1 MTNIITDAL
10 TKAADD
16 GDAAKVEQKP
26 RSRISRYDQYFNV
39 REGRVVLVKSLKPDV
54 KKHGRKVLAV
64 VRRITDEKGFLTKT
78 EVDIK
83 SDVLARVMEE
93 INADVEGI
101 SLRTKPPVVPLE
113 MFYHTMAALQ
123 SKLDHARQNSPVD
136 SDLIDDL
143 TEITKFAEEEF
154 ATTSANLKR
163 LTEAGECTFEL
174 LWAIFTPNTLV
185 YRHHEYVEEDQ
196 ILKFRSMRIVT
207 MVDKSRYWKIDC
219 HIVANDGNKF
229 GLAYEPF
236 LMYIDEFVGARA
248 IKDLNIFP
256 LKYHPDA
263 AKLRADALRRGRQF
277 ASLFEKPVVVET
289 DGPAMFEK
297 RDVRHIPRQYK
308 FFSRGRMIVDPKGF
322 RASNP
327 NIAFIPTVHMKLD
340 PDGLSEE
347 QLVIC
352 PPIALGFCFS
362 NRKWGGFPVSR
373 LSPVNWNS
381 DAFRDLVMDSRTKTF
396 FHSMVKQHSSED
408 DDFDDIIAGKGKG
421 IVCLFSG
428 PPGSG
433 KTLTAEAV
441 AEITRR
447 PLYSVSAGD
456 LGVVPDAV
464 DEKLSK
470 ILEQSHRWNAVLL
483 LDEADVFLEQ
493 RQPKD
498 VTRNAL
504 VSIFLRQLEYYQ
516 GILIMTTNR
525 IGQIDTA
532 FRSRIHVSIS
542 YPELDEKAR
551 RHIWSMFIRRYRE
564 ATQKGGGGYA
574 SDLVSEEAISRLARE
589 KVNGRQ
595 IKNTFNC
602 ARIFAKELGEPLSMG
617 HIDQVLGI
625 NNWGSDPEEVVVNG
639 VKDN

>member
-1 MTNIITDAL
+1 MTNTTTDAL
-10 TKAADD
+10 TKADE
-16 GDAAKVEQKP
+16 GDAARVEAKP

-83 SDVLARVMEE
+83 SEVLARIMEE

-113 MFYHTMAALQ
+113 MFYHNMSALQ
-123 SKLDHARQNSPVD
+123 DKLSEAQLDSPENT
-136 SDLIDDL
+136 DLIADL
-143 TEITKFAEEEF
+143 TEITKFAQDEF
-154 ATTSANLKR
+154 ATTTANLKR
-163 LTEAGECTFEL
+163 LLDAGECTFEL

-196 ILKFRSMRIVT
+196 VLKFRAMRIQT
-207 MVDKSRYWKIDC
+207 YSDKSRYWKVDC
-219 HIVANDGNKF
+219 HIVTNDGNKF

-236 LMYIDEFVGARA
+236 YMCIDEFVGARK
-248 IKDLNIFP
+248 IKDLDIFP
-256 LKYHPDA
+256 LKYHADA
-263 AKLRADALRRGRQF
+263 AKIRSDALRRGRQF
-277 ASLFEKPVVVET
+277 AGFGKPIVMET
-289 DGPAMFEK
+289 NGPAMFEK
-297 RDVRHIPRQYK
+297 RDMLDVPRQYK
-308 FFSRGRMIVDPKGF
+308 FYSHGRIIIDPKGF
-322 RASNP
+322 RSSNP
-327 NIAFIPTVHMKLD
+327 NIAFIPTVHMTLE
-340 PDGLSEE
+340 PESLTEE
-347 QLVIC
+347 QLI
-352 PPIALGFCFS
+352 ILSAYRTGFQFH
-362 NRKWGGFPVSR
+362 G
-373 LSPVNWNS
+373 
-381 DAFRDLVMDSRTKTF
+381 AFGDVVMDPRTKQF
-396 FHSMVKQHSSED
+396 FYSMVKQHSSED
-408 DDFDDIIAGKGKG
+408 DEFDDIIAGKGKG

-441 AEITRR
+441 AGITRR

-456 LGVVPDAV
+456 LGVYPDLV
-464 DEKLSK
+464 EEKLGK
-470 ILEQSHRWNAVLL
+470 ILEQSQRWNAVLL

-493 RQPKD
+493 RQPND

-532 FRSRIHVSIS
+532 FKSRVHVSIP

-564 ATQKGGGGYA
+564 ATQKGGAGYA
-574 SDLVSEEAISRLARE
+574 PDLVSEEAIERLAKER
-589 KVNGRQ
+589 VNGRQ

-625 NNWGSDPEEVVVNG
+625 NNWGTDHEQAYVNG
-639 VKDN
+639 VKES